1 MKIKCP
7 ACSQVLAIP
16 ENAAGKV
23 VKCPCGKQLRAP
35 AAAAGGGAA
44 TSGGQSRPTPQRPA
58 TQRPATQ
65 RPATQRPA
73 ARKPATQRPAARKP
87 AAPMGGFDPGLFDE
101 LTDQDLKPV
110 AGGGAIPDE
119 PAAPSGNTAKLLRE
133 HAATAGG
140 ATTSNFK
147 VGDLA
152 SPLSR
157 LAAIIIDGFVIGLMA
172 GPILA
177 AMFLFV
183 APSFFDFSALQQ
195 LAENPPTNAA
205 EEQAASEAAQKI
217 MVGMIEFYFIAMPA
231 SYLIP
236 ILVYALMVTKS
247 GQTPGKKLCKIRIVT
262 SDTKQLPGFV
272 KGVLIRSWASQ
283 IVYAIPFVGL
293 VGILLIFGPK
303 RQCLHDMMAGTIVV
317 DT

>member
-1 MKIKCP
+1 
-7 ACSQVLAIP
+7 
-16 ENAAGKV
+16 
-23 VKCPCGKQLRAP
+23 
-35 AAAAGGGAA
+35 
-44 TSGGQSRPTPQRPA
+44 
-58 TQRPATQ
+58 
-65 RPATQRPA
+65 
-73 ARKPATQRPAARKP
+73 
-87 AAPMGGFDPGLFDE
+87 MGGFDAGLFDE

-110 AGGGAIPDE
+110 AGGGGIPNE

-152 SPLSR
+152 SPLRR

-172 GPILA
+172 APILA
-177 AMFLFV
+177 AMFFFV
-183 APSFFDFSALQQ
+183 APNFFDLAAVQQ

-205 EEQAASEAAQKI
+205 EEQAANEAARET
-217 MVGMIEFYFIAMPA
+217 MVGLFKFYCIAMPA
-231 SYLIP
+231 AYLIP
-236 ILVYALMVTKS
+236 VLVYAVMVTKS

-293 VGILLIFGPK
+293 VGVLLIFGPK